1 MGRLVEVDD
10 ADGAAQYMGGYLNMQ
25 SYRVRKYIMSAG

>member
-1 MGRLVEVDD
+1 MGRLAEVDVD
-10 ADGAAQYMGGYLNMQ
+10 AAARYIGKYLHMQ